1 PRCLQC
7 PRSPRGDRHARL
19 GTHKPGIEQESAV
32 MTAHKGV
39 APVVLSD
46 AYRNCVPLL
55 KQWCHGRV
63 DTSAPIT
70 VANSSKAAWPEH
82 ASDLLQRPDWFTQMH
97 QHRVSKHGVE
107 KAIGKGQAVD
117 ICNLEVRV
125 RHPPCNAKSLCVRAR
140 GRLEIDA
147 DRLSRGD
154 GLGNSKCNRTW
165 TTTQVKHP
173 HPGTEHRQKE
183 GCLVRCRPQ
192 GQFRFKG

>member
-1 PRCLQC
+1 
-7 PRSPRGDRHARL
+7 
-19 GTHKPGIEQESAV
+19 
-32 MTAHKGV
+32 
-39 APVVLSD
+39 
-46 AYRNCVPLL
+46 
-55 KQWCHGRV
+55 
-63 DTSAPIT
+63 
-70 VANSSKAAWPEH
+70 
-82 ASDLLQRPDWFTQMH
+82 MH

-125 RHPPCNAKSLCVRAR
+125 RHPPCNAQSLCLRDL

-154 GLGNSKCNRTW
+154 GLGKSKCNRTW

-173 HPGTEHRQKE
+173 HPGTEHRRKE

-192 GQFRFKG
+192 GQFRFKGWITSVRVTLHRRYRRAAL